1 MDREVGRMSDET
13 PLREHGAAPR
23 PLPRWLVASIV
34 TVLSAVAVLGWIYG
48 PQQASDAAGS
58 PDVLTAAGLCESGGP
73 AGHDHSQQGPPAGTS
88 PSPDAC
94 HQDGGGPEGSDFVN
108 ILTVSPNVTTRPTGP
123 NASTG
128 SFVSECGRNEN
139 NHRNPDNFI
148 TSPGV
153 SNGAHHTHD
162 YVGNV
167 TTSAFSTNESLA
179 AGDTTCRLGDR
190 SAYFW
195 PVLRRLDAV
204 GADANAGGGGVDGN
218 DGRILRPVSVQRDFL
233 GNAQAKVVPMPRF
246 IRAITGDAKAG
257 TNGPTNARAQWTCRG
272 FDNRVTTKYPICPG
286 GGVRRVLEFPSCWNG
301 KDTDSAN
308 HRSEEH
314 TSELQSRENLVCR
327 LLLEKKKNPL
337 CCRRVSIHNFECT
350 SPLH

>member
-179 AGDTTCRLGDR
+179 AGDTN
-190 SAYFW
+190 S
-195 PVLRRLDAV
+195 
-204 GADANAGGGGVDGN
+204 
-218 DGRILRPVSVQRDFL
+218 
-233 GNAQAKVVPMPRF
+233 
-246 IRAITGDAKAG
+246 
-257 TNGPTNARAQWTCRG
+257 RAQWTCRG

-308 HRSEEH
+308 HRTH
-314 TSELQSRENLVCR
+314 IVFPADNGQCPKGTQAVPR
-327 LLLEKKKNPL
+327 LRMTLTYVAPPGRSFAVDSFPEQKHNPL
-337 CCRRVSIHNFECT
+337 TDHADFANVMSDRLMALVAECINT
-350 SPLH
+350 GEAC